1 MSNFGQSSDTDNPTA
16 TSNPVTGLY
25 SLTSSNT
32 PDRIINRIARLEMIA
47 PQVLRGN
54 ATAAQTAFNQY
65 SPLSSSG
72 IVGGK
77 INIANTDAI
86 TFVGSMGQTVVDG
99 QFSVGAPTAATSST
113 IYWDGTNSSRRIVL
127 RRADGTNFPIPGG
140 TIIVTGLTVSLQYT
154 YMAYWIPGN
163 VCTIA
168 WAQGDTGTPQIAFS
182 PSISATLFNQ
192 GGATLTQAGHE
203 KLGVFSFTQP
213 ASGTSSPTSP
223 SSPPSRNPGMC
234 VRLGTEID
242 PLGPIKAD
250 EWRTEMTHQDDWLA
264 LGTLRGLRLDCTP
277 SHPLYTD
284 NGKTAAEKLK
294 VGDWVITEIGM
305 EKLVKV
311 DTWRHRCTKQQ
322 VYMNYGHLFW
332 ANGFLSSNAKNQPD
346 QG

>member
-16 TSNPVTGLY
+16 TSNPVSGLY
-25 SLTSSNT
+25 SLTSSNA

-182 PSISATLFNQ
+182 PGISATLFNQ

-234 VRLGTEID
+234 VRIGTRIE
-242 PLGPIKAD
+242 PLGRIDAND
-250 EWRTEMTHQDDWLA
+250 WRIENTWQDDWVC
-264 LGTLRGLRLDCTP
+264 LGTKGGLRLECTP
-277 SHPLYTD
+277 NHPLYTND
-284 NGKTAAEKLK
+284 GKIEAQTLK
-294 VGDWVITEIGM
+294 TGDWVITANGM
-305 EKLVKV
+305 DKLSDVC
-311 DTWRHRCTKQQ
+311 TWKHHCTKQGPR
-322 VYMNYGHLFW
+322 MNYGHLYW